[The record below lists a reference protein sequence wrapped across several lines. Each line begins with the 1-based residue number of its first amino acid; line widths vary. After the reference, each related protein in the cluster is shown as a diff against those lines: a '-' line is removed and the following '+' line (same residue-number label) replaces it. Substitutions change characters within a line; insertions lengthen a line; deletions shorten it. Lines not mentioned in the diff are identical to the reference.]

1 MKVDDIKRFLDAY
14 YDGSSTPEQEEIL
27 MQYFSGDDVADE
39 LLAEKEMFLEMQ
51 EIDGGIDIPS
61 GFEDKIVNLV
71 DDLAKQEDRV
81 EASPVQK
88 RRSIL
93 LWFVS
98 AAACIALIVSAGLY
112 FNRQPLG
119 QGSVLAHTNLKDT
132 YTDPD
137 VAYEEARKALLLV
150 SGNLNKG
157 MDQLSTVQENIDKSN
172 EILNRSL
179 NHIK

>member
-51 EIDGGIDIPS
+51 EIDSNIDIPS

-71 DDLAKQEDRV
+71 DGLAQQEDR
-81 EASPVQK
+81 AARPMQIRK
-88 RRSIL
+88 SIL

-119 QGSVLAHTNLKDT
+119 QGTVLAHTNLKDT
-132 YTDPD
+132 YTDPN

-150 SGNLNKG
+150 SCNLNKG
-157 MDQLSTVQENIDKSN
+157 INQLSTVEENIDKSN